1 MPRISP
7 FVGLRFDPK
16 RVGSMDL
23 VTAPPYDV
31 ISEREHER
39 YLAASP
45 YNVIRLDLGD
55 VATGGHVAAGDTAP
69 DRYARAA
76 AELAAWR
83 HEGALR
89 PTEGPAYFPYEMRF
103 AFRRRPRR
111 VRGLVCEVEL
121 EDWGGDIVPHERTMP
136 GPIEDRLRFMRALE
150 SNLSCIYAVFTE
162 PNDRLAG
169 WLDSRTTDREPAVET
184 TDEDGVEHRLWIAD
198 PDPAVAGWLDSASL
212 MIADGHHRY
221 ETALRYRDEMRERRG
236 PGPWDRVMMFLVDA
250 TTEQPPVLPFHRI
263 QLEGEEPAA
272 GRRVRSL
279 EEVLET
285 VDDAEL
291 VYGIATHERGAIV
304 HRVAELTG
312 RPPAVSRLHE
322 QVLDGLEG
330 LRFTPDAV
338 AAEEAVRNGA
348 AVAAYLLPPTDAA
361 TIRSVIDGGDRL
373 PQKSTFF
380 WPKPRTGLVIRPH
393 DAADENAPA
402 SNRPRRVVGAT
413 PPPAAPAS

>member
-1 MPRISP
+1 VPRISP
-7 FVGLRFDPK
+7 FVGLCFDLA

-55 VATGGHVAAGDTAP
+55 VATRGDDATGRDDATSEDP

-76 AELAAWR
+76 ADLASWR
-83 HEGALR
+83 EEGALR
-89 PTEGPAYFPYEMRF
+89 PTDGPAYFPYEMNFSLRG
-103 AFRRRPRR
+103 RPRR
-111 VRGLVCEVEL
+111 LRGLVCEVEL
-121 EDWGGDIVPHERTMP
+121 EDWDGDIVPHERTMP
-136 GPIEDRLRFMRALE
+136 GPIEDRLRLMRALA
-150 SNLSCIYAVFTE
+150 SNLSCIYAVFTR

-169 WLDSRTTDREPAVET
+169 WLDSATASREPAAQT
-184 TDEDGVEHRLWIAD
+184 TDEDGVEHRLWIAE
-198 PDPAVAGWLDSASL
+198 PDPAVAGWLGSTSL
-212 MIADGHHRY
+212 MVADGHHRY
-221 ETALRYRDEMRERRG
+221 ETALRYRDEMRQG
-236 PGPWDRVMMFLVDA
+236 HGAGPWDRVMMFVVDA
-250 TTEQPPVLPFHRI
+250 TLEQPPVLPFHRI
-263 QLEGEEPAA
+263 QLEGDQPPA
-272 GRRVRSL
+272 GRRVRNL

-285 VDDAEL
+285 VDDAAL
-291 VYGIATHERGAIV
+291 VYGIATHERGSLV

-322 QVLDGLEG
+322 QLLDRLDD

-338 AAEEAVRNGA
+338 AAEDAVRSGA

-393 DAADENAPA
+393 DAEEHARA
-402 SNRPRRVVGAT
+402 SGRAR
-413 PPPAAPAS
+413 